1 MFPPRSLHS
10 AADPTRSTFLPHPYM
25 RPWPLLLP
33 WPTFAVP
40 SGDGKSAAAILPWYH
55 YHAVAWTDVLRSNRW
70 DARAW
75 SGSGKSRFSKP
86 SCENGAAPGWSLG
99 FLDNLHHGRFAFRR
113 YSASNPF
120 LSSRFSA
127 VISAIVSPLDDYLVH
142 SAEQSTIPY
151 AFPFDTS
158 WLWTKSAG
166 TAGPQLARLSA
177 IA

>member
-1 MFPPRSLHS
+1 
-10 AADPTRSTFLPHPYM
+10 M
-25 RPWPLLLP
+25 RLWPLLLP
-33 WPTFAVP
+33 TPTFAVP

-55 YHAVAWTDVLRSNRW
+55 YLAVAWTDVLRSNRW

-99 FLDNLHHGRFAFRR
+99 FLDNLHHGRFGFRR

-127 VISAIVSPLDDYLVH
+127 VISAIVSPLDDCLVH
-142 SAEQSTIPY
+142 SGEQSTIPY